1 MDKLEQRMRHMRWS
15 KRIISQDDIKG
26 MIVATLLV
34 DFRMLKIKRYV
45 STRCPYILLKLYSI
59 VMRALGLDEAYLV
72 ALFPLSLSEVCFI
85 KLSYKKTW
93 EDLAQEFLRWY
104 LFNDDVDVT
113 CKEFKSLRQRLDELF
128 LLLSLIEGRRPQR

>member
-1 MDKLEQRMRHMRWS
+1 
-15 KRIISQDDIKG
+15 

-72 ALFPLSLSEVCFI
+72 ALFPLSLSEV
-85 KLSYKKTW
+85 T
-93 EDLAQEFLRWY
+93 
-104 LFNDDVDVT
+104 
-113 CKEFKSLRQRLDELF
+113 
-128 LLLSLIEGRRPQR
+128 